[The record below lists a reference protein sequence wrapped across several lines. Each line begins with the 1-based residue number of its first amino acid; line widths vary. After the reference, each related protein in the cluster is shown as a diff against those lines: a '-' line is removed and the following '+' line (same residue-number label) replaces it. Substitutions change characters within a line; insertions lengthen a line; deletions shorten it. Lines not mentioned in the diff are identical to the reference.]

1 MRPSNPSLKLS
12 PPQLCQPT
20 SIHTLP
26 PTLLV
31 SPPTCR
37 RLNVQCD
44 LKNSGIVVQSLAIR
58 FPPTLSPNSHTPS
71 LSFLACYLVTSSCV
85 LVLSSFCPPTTQ
97 PDSTVAQPLISPP
110 SIYPSSDLL
119 LPSSILSKSTRTL
132 LAACSCMSIERL
144 SSPLFCHEGL
154 ALPSTS
160 PFLASCLSEALCHPS
175 LLPPVN
181 ESRRWDSNYPLLPNW
196 SGD

>member
-1 MRPSNPSLKLS
+1 MYARAQNYSYVSSTHEWPIVRPSNQSQAVPLHE
-12 PPQLCQPT
+12 LCQPT

-71 LSFLACYLVTSSCV
+71 LSFLACYPVTGSDV
-85 LVLSSFCPPTTQ
+85 LVLSSSLSFTTRPDCRPTTHL
-97 PDSTVAQPLISPP
+97 TTL
-110 SIYPSSDLL
+110 Y
-119 LPSSILSKSTRTL
+119 LSL
-132 LAACSCMSIERL
+132 ERPFTTTCPL
-144 SSPLFCHEGL
+144 SSRNQL
-154 ALPSTS
+154 
-160 PFLASCLSEALCHPS
+160 
-175 LLPPVN
+175 
-181 ESRRWDSNYPLLPNW
+181 
-196 SGD
+196 

>member
-1 MRPSNPSLKLS
+1 MDGLRPEQWRVDYWFLVQLAWFLFPWISTSQMYARAQNYSYCCSTHEWPIVRPSNQSRACPLQ
-12 PPQLCQPT
+12 QLCQPA

-71 LSFLACYLVTSSCV
+71 LSFLACYPVTSSDI
-85 LVLSSFCPPTTQ
+85 LVLSSSRPPRPNPT
-97 PDSTVAQPLISPP
+97 
-110 SIYPSSDLL
+110 
-119 LPSSILSKSTRTL
+119 
-132 LAACSCMSIERL
+132 RL
-144 SSPLFCHEGL
+144 SSNHSSHHPLSILRAIFYYRS
-154 ALPSTS
+154 PSS
-160 PFLASCLSEALCHPS
+160 RNQLEHFWQ
-175 LLPPVN
+175 PV
-181 ESRRWDSNYPLLPNW
+181 RA
-196 SGD
+196 